1 MAYCSQCGANVQDGS
16 KFCPNCGAALQ
27 PAEPN
32 AAPEPDK
39 SFYDANPAYGGNPAG
54 APDNGGYPPY
64 GGGFRANIKRRDIAV
79 AVVLSI
85 VTCGIYAIIWL
96 YNVITDMNTALP
108 RPDDKD
114 PVTVILLTIVT
125 CGIYGLIW
133 VYHAGEKVDQIRQ
146 MNGEAPSNSS
156 VLYLVLGLVGLS
168 IVSTCLIQTEL
179 NKIAL
184 YE

>member
-32 AAPEPDK
+32 TAPESDK
-39 SFYDANPAYGGNPAG
+39 SFYDANPAYGGNPA
-54 APDNGGYPPY
+54 
-64 GGGFRANIKRRDIAV
+64 V

-85 VTCGIYAIIWL
+85 VTCGIYAIVWL

-168 IVSTCLIQTEL
+168 IVSICLIQSEL